1 MLERIKQRCGI
12 AYGVVAYDI
21 EIEDYISEC
30 IQDLISSGVP
40 ENIAKSDNPAVITAI
55 TLYVKAL
62 IGDDRT
68 DTQKYL
74 ELYRQKVFRL
84 TLEGE

>member
-1 MLERIKQRCGI
+1 VLERIKQRCGI
-12 AYGVVAYDI
+12 AYGVAAYDI

>member
-1 MLERIKQRCGI
+1 MLEQIKQRCGI
-12 AYGVVAYDI
+12 AYSVAAYDI
-21 EIEDYISEC
+21 EIEDYINEC
-30 IQDLISSGVP
+30 IEDLISSGVP

>member
-12 AYGVVAYDI
+12 AYGVAAYDI

>member
-12 AYGVVAYDI
+12 AYGVAAYDI

-30 IQDLISSGVP
+30 IKDLISSGVP
-40 ENIAKSDNPAVITAI
+40 EDIAKSEDPAVITAI

>member
-12 AYGVVAYDI
+12 AYSVTSYDI
-21 EIEDYISEC
+21 EIEDYINEC
-30 IQDLISSGVP
+30 IEDLISSGVP
-40 ENIAKSDNPAVITAI
+40 ENIAKSDDPAVITAI

-74 ELYRQKVFRL
+74 ELYRRKVFRL

>member
-1 MLERIKQRCGI
+1 MLEQIKQRCGI
-12 AYGVVAYDI
+12 AYSVVAYDI
-21 EIEDYISEC
+21 EIEDYINEC
-30 IQDLISSGVP
+30 IEDLISSGVP